1 MIKLDSYLTLSEA
14 LCNEP
19 DLTGHFSEADLE
31 RIGAVVK
38 EGFDQD
44 LESRS
49 VWEKRY
55 QQGLDLALQ
64 LVKEKTFPWPGAS
77 NVKFPLVTIAAL
89 QWHSRA
95 YPILIN
101 GPEIVKLRVRGDD
114 PQGVKAARAKR
125 VGDYMSWQLL
135 EEDEAW
141 EEETDRGLIQ
151 LPIVGCIFKKTR
163 RDSVRKINTSSL
175 VSPRDLV
182 LNYYASSVETCPRKT
197 HIIPMHRNEL
207 VEAMRMGR
215 FKDYEAEGCDSSW
228 LDQAPL
234 KATNSSN
241 AKENKRTGLTEPTR
255 PDSQASFEMLEQ
267 HVLLDLDNDG
277 YAEPYIIT
285 VERVSGRVVRIVCGF
300 DWSGVTRLR
309 VGREDKII
317 TVKQLQYFTQYTFI
331 PSPDGGI
338 YGMGFGAFLGPLNSA
353 VDSIINQLI
362 DAGTLATTSGGFLGR
377 GIRIRGGEYS
387 FRPFG
392 WQRVDSSGEDLA
404 KGVFPFPVREPS
416 NVLFQLLGL
425 LIEYT
430 NRISGSTDIMVGE
443 NPGQNTPA
451 QTSQLM
457 AEQGAK
463 INSAIFKRVWRG
475 MKKEFKKLFELNA
488 QFVPLKGIK
497 FGEQGQGISADDFTT
512 NADDIRPAA
521 DPNLTSSTMKMQQA
535 TMVVQRAY
543 MVPGYNKEL
552 AERRF
557 LMAHQIEDIDALYPG
572 PEKIPAPEPLKVTLE
587 NIKTQREQGKL
598 KQRMQEKLLEF
609 ASKRDEVQ
617 ANIELIKAQ
626 IAQIVSEIGVGKADL
641 ALRAFEAQ
649 LTTAQAYDE
658 HLKSNME
665 LFQQIESQQNE
676 QPGANGGGPG
686 GGAPGGPAGPG
697 GVPQLGGA
705 PGNPGGVRS
714 PATAG

>member
-1 MIKLDSYLTLSEA
+1 MIELDNYLKVSKELTEESD
-14 LCNEP
+14 LCH
-19 DLTGHFSEADLE
+19 HFSEKDLE

-38 EGFDQD
+38 EGFEQD
-44 LESRS
+44 LDSRS
-49 VWEKRY
+49 AWMKRY
-55 QQGLDLALQ
+55 QMGLDLALQ

-114 PQGVKAARAKR
+114 PQGEKNKRAKR

-135 EEDEAW
+135 EEDESW
-141 EEETDRGLIQ
+141 EEETDRGLII
-151 LPIVGCIFKKTR
+151 LPIVGSVFKKSR

-175 VSPRDLV
+175 VSPADFV
-182 LNYYASSVETCPRKT
+182 LNYYAKSVETCPRKT
-197 HIIPMHRNEL
+197 HIIPMHRNEII
-207 VEAMRMGR
+207 EKMRLGQ
-215 FKDYEAEGCDSSW
+215 FKDYEAEGEDSSW
-228 LDQAPL
+228 IDQIPL
-234 KATNSSN
+234 PDPKQSKAR
-241 AKENKRTGLTEPTR
+241 EDKRTGLTAPSR
-255 PDSQASFEMLEQ
+255 PDSQTPFEMLEQ

-285 VERVSGRVVRIVCGF
+285 IERVSGRVVRIVCGF
-300 DWSGVTRLR
+300 EWEGVRMIQER
-309 VGREDKII
+309 GRDKII
-317 TVKQLQYFTQYTFI
+317 TIEQLQYFTQYTFI

-338 YGMGFGAFLGPLNSA
+338 YGMGFGAFLGPINSS

-362 DAGTLATTSGGFLGR
+362 DAGTLATTSGGFLGK

-392 WQRVDSSGEDLA
+392 WQRVDSTGEDLA

-425 LIEYT
+425 LIDYT

-475 MKKEFKKLFELNA
+475 MKKEFRKLFLLNKT
-488 QFVPLKGIK
+488 FVPLKGITY
-497 FGEQGQGISADDFTT
+497 GDQGQKISADDFTAP
-512 NADDIRPAA
+512 ADDIRPAA

-543 MVPGYNKEL
+543 TVPGYNKEL

-572 PEKIPAPEPLKVTLE
+572 PDKIPAPEPLKVTLE
-587 NIKTQREQGKL
+587 NIKTQREEGKL

-609 ASKRDEVQ
+609 ASKREETQ

-626 IAQIVSEIGVGKADL
+626 VAQIMAEIGAGQASHEL
-641 ALRAFEAQ
+641 AVWEAQ
-649 LTTAQAYDE
+649 LATAQAYDE
-658 HLKSNME
+658 HLKTSME
-665 LFQQIESQQNE
+665 LFKEIQGNDTGSGNA
-676 QPGANGGGPG
+676 GA
-686 GGAPGGPAGPG
+686 G
-697 GVPQLGGA
+697 GVQPMAGA
-705 PGNPGGVRS
+705 PGNAGGNGGPAATGGPGR
-714 PATAG
+714 